1 MTNLECIE
9 YANKHSFKGLY
20 EKGREDAMNDD
31 GIPAQLV
38 EMGYK
43 KGREEA
49 IDEFLKEL
57 YPCRYEYND
66 DCFLCGSLSHCMVF
80 IAERIADKMKEG
92 KE

>member
-9 YANKHSFKGLY
+9 YASKYSFKGLY
-20 EKGREDAMNDD
+20 EKGRAD
-31 GIPAQLV
+31 
-38 EMGYK
+38 
-43 KGREEA
+43 A

-80 IAERIADKMKEG
+80 IAERIADKMKEV
-92 KE
+92 ENNEQ